1 MQVFYQPKS
10 NGRSQI
16 SPRRRSRIPLM
27 NLDRRHYAEL
37 NDRELTLL
45 SRFAV
50 LTKNGTQP
58 CNYTNEQA
66 LKEFGLNGKTVQR
79 AVAYLKQANLIDV
92 LMDYKNATQRGYKVR
107 TIILTSPLVV
117 FRKETPNA

>member
-16 SPRRRSRIPLM
+16 SRRRRSRIPLM
-27 NLDRRHYAEL
+27 NLDRRHYAAL
-37 NDRELTLL
+37 NDSELTLL

-50 LTKNGTQP
+50 LTNNGTQP

-66 LKEFGLNGKTVQR
+66 LKEFGLNGKAVQR

-92 LMDYKNATQRGYKVR
+92 HMDYKNADQRGYKVR
-107 TIILTSPLVV
+107 TITITSPVV
-117 FRKETPNA
+117 IFIKETPNA